1 MTREEEFVRRW
12 AALPDRPNLLE
23 DELSL
28 FLDWLAENGP
38 DEWHRWATNAN
49 WDYSTDLMRW
59 VIDQE
64 QCDKGTALSIYYMAQ
79 PDFYE
84 QFATVEAALADMA
97 SEGAELMIAICVN
110 WAAGRYR
117 TYDIRPNVVALEYL
131 EQGLT
136 AMQRLASKVPWVVPD
151 DLAAAPIQG
160 APVDFEGDVID
171 GIPIAML
178 RAIKASG
185 LDPDGPDWG

>member
-1 MTREEEFVRRW
+1 MSPEEAFCRRW
-12 AALPDRPNLLE
+12 AALPDRPDLDE

-49 WDYSTDLMRW
+49 WDYGTDLMRW

-64 QCDKGTALSIYYMAQ
+64 SCDKGTALSVYYAAQ
-79 PDFYE
+79 PDYWA
-84 QFATVEAALADMA
+84 QYDTVEAARADV
-97 SEGAELMIAICVN
+97 SGETVELMVAICEH

-117 TYDIRPNVVALEYL
+117 TYDFQPDVVALEYL
-131 EQGLT
+131 QQGPE
-136 AMQRLASKVPWVVPD
+136 AMRALADELPWSVPD
-151 DLAAAPIQG
+151 DMAAAPIQG
-160 APVDFEGDVID
+160 VPTEFEGAVID

-178 RAIKASG
+178 RAIKAAG
-185 LDPDGPDWG
+185 LDPDGPDWD